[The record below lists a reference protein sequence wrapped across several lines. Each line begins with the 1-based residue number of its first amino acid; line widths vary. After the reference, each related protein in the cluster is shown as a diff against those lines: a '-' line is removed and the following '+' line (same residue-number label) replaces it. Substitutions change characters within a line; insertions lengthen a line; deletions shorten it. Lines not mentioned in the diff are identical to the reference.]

1 MAPGD
6 PEKYQTSLTGDAH
19 AKLLYNSLEQYN
31 KAQKKTRRPSVILA
45 ALICLFLSAAG
56 GLALAVVLIVHP
68 LEIEAT
74 CLPRDLIL
82 FASCMSLLYTGLHIR
97 GARKDY
103 VRNGPAPPQSYGN
116 YLHASALLIARL
128 SIAVWIAALIA
139 TAVVISKAL
148 RLEGFAGK
156 VPFLDLLICIGAI
169 PSFIIISITIEKH
182 ATPFATTAI
191 SRNSF
196 LTCRVSEFADDLVED
211 LSVSRRASIQRKQ
224 SQNGSILTVPTEDI
238 FRLAMAQP
246 HEFSQSRDADARAR
260 TPVVVVTDDERAAD
274 DRTELMANSPI
285 RPTHHDIPAVPKIP
299 AVHSPP
305 EPAYNPGGW
314 RAAWSASA
322 EEAGGAPLSPRD
334 DPSSSSQTTTQSL
347 SSSLSSSS
355 YSHYSGAPLHPRSSA
370 ASSSRVFSA
379 SVSTSIASSG
389 AQRSNL
395 SAVRYAARP
404 EVAVRQPITV
414 VRNPAYV
421 PPSVADAPDE
431 GEGEAEARPRP
442 AGARPLR
449 RNPSNFSRPIP
460 PPPPHVHLRDS
471 GVDMRR
477 VVPGAAAPVDGAT
490 TTTK

>member
-6 PEKYQTSLTGDAH
+6 PEKYQTSLTGDTH
-19 AKLLYNSLEQYN
+19 AKLLYNSLEQYS
-31 KAQKKTRRPSVILA
+31 KEQKKTRRPSVILA

-56 GLALAVVLIVHP
+56 GLALAIVLIIHP
-68 LEIEAT
+68 INVEAT

-116 YLHASALLIARL
+116 YLHASALLISRL

-148 RLEGFAGK
+148 HLEGFAGR

-182 ATPFATTAI
+182 TTPFATTAI

-196 LTCRVSEFADDLVED
+196 LTCRVSEFGDDLAED
-211 LSVSRRASIQRKQ
+211 QSVSRRASIQRKQ

-238 FRLAMAQP
+238 FRLAMALP
-246 HEFSQSRDADARAR
+246 HESRAQ
-260 TPVVVVTDDERAAD
+260 TGAD
-274 DRTELMANSPI
+274 DDMTELMANSPI
-285 RPTHHDIPAVPKIP
+285 RPAHDIPAVPKIP
-299 AVHSPP
+299 AAHSPP

-314 RAAWSASA
+314 RNAWNDSAG
-322 EEAGGAPLSPRD
+322 EEAGGAPLARD
-334 DPSSSSQTTTQSL
+334 DSSSSPSP
-347 SSSLSSSS
+347 SPPRSSSS
-355 YSHYSGAPLHPRSSA
+355 YYSYSGAPLHS
-370 ASSSRVFSA
+370 SSSRVSA
-379 SVSTSIASSG
+379 STSIASS

-395 SAVRYAARP
+395 STVRYAARP
-404 EVAVRQPITV
+404 EVAVRQPIRV

-421 PPSVADAPDE
+421 APSVADAPDE
-431 GEGEAEARPRP
+431 GEPR

-449 RNPSNFSRPIP
+449 RSPSNFSRPIRP
-460 PPPPHVHLRDS
+460 SPHVHSR
-471 GVDMRR
+471 
-477 VVPGAAAPVDGAT
+477 GASVDGAM
-490 TTTK
+490 KW

>member
-6 PEKYQTSLTGDAH
+6 PEKYQTSLNGDAH

-103 VRNGPAPPQSYGN
+103 VRTGPAPPQSYGN
-116 YLHASALLIARL
+116 YLHASALLVARL
-128 SIAVWIAALIA
+128 GIAVWIAALIA

-148 RLEGFAGK
+148 HLEGFAGK

-246 HEFSQSRDADARAR
+246 NEFSQSQSQNRDAARAR
-260 TPVVVVTDDERAAD
+260 TSDDDD

-285 RPTHHDIPAVPKIP
+285 RPTHRHDIPAVPKIP

-314 RAAWSASA
+314 RAAWNASSSGG
-322 EEAGGAPLSPRD
+322 GGAPLSRS
-334 DPSSSSQTTTQSL
+334 DPSSSSSQTTTQSL

-355 YSHYSGAPLHPRSSA
+355 SSHYSGAPLYAA
-370 ASSSRVFSA
+370 ASSS
-379 SVSTSIASSG
+379 IASS

-395 SAVRYAARP
+395 STVRYAARP
-404 EVAVRQPITV
+404 EVAVRQPIKV

-421 PPSVADAPDE
+421 PPSVEDAPPDEGEE
-431 GEGEAEARPRP
+431 GEGEARQRP

-460 PPPPHVHLRDS
+460 QPPPHVHLRDS
-471 GVDMRR
+471 GVDMR
-477 VVPGAAAPVDGAT
+477 VVPPVDGAT
-490 TTTK
+490 TMK